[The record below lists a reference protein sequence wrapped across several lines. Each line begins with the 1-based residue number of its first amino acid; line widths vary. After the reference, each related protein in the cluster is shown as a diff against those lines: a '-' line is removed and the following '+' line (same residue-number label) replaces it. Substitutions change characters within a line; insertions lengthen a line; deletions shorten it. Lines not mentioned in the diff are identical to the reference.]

1 MIEKYGMMDRT
12 LSTFVLLFIFS
23 FTFLSGINT
32 SHAQDQ
38 ELSLNEKD
46 YFEMPGLNV
55 MVFEDFYPEGHQG
68 GVSIIQN
75 GKRIATNGDIRL
87 GPAPGQWQPLPKK
100 GERTVDHTNQCISM
114 TMSYPD
120 SSRHRQGFNPM
131 IYADLQFDYKVNVEA
146 EGQSFR
152 ITVDLE
158 EPLPKKWIGK
168 VGFNLELFPGRI

>member
-1 MIEKYGMMDRT
+1 MIRLPLKGQT
-12 LSTFVLLFIFS
+12 LFLLIVILTLLQGSDNHLF
-23 FTFLSGINT
+23 G
-32 SHAQDQ
+32 QDQ
-38 ELSLNEKD
+38 ELTLNEKD

-55 MVFEDFYPEGHQG
+55 MVFDDFYPEGHQG

-100 GERTVDHTNQCISM
+100 GDRTVDHTNQCISM